1 MIRVSLGFLY
11 AFFIVGYLNPFSDY
25 CNTVFEN
32 YKKECVFSFTSAD
45 SNLLGADSKQPLG
58 ADS

>member
-11 AFFIVGYLNPFSDY
+11 AFFIVGYLNTFSNY
-25 CNTVFEN
+25 CKTVLRII
-32 YKKECVFSFTSAD
+32 KKERMFSFTGAD
-45 SNLLGADSKQPLG
+45 SSLLGADSKQPLG